1 MGDVRKREKFEEGAD
16 GVKRGPSVVIKI
28 DCAVVLGTVAH
39 ACCLASIAVAFLSP
53 QMMGQGI
60 TGVFDQGCRAVS
72 IAAYIASFL
81 CALLLVKK
89 VLARLSRIVT
99 ILFSVVGCLPLAAM
113 IWTGDQSVPLW
124 LVSWALSGV
133 ALAVLVY
140 RTSLFYS
147 MAGSSKTVI
156 VVVAVS
162 LSLAAGIFGL
172 SALVLNDAGV
182 AVVLAVL
189 PIAST
194 LLFEAGKSI
203 VPREEG
209 FDDMESERIFFEGRL
224 RQGLGDGLWGV
235 AAGFVLSLFVG
246 SGEAA
251 AFPGGSLAALAIAA
265 VLCAIIAFAHNAR
278 HLFLGDIEGLLLPVC
293 VASLLL
299 LAGLPQDMLGVASL
313 LMLASFVLYV
323 EIRLLDIA
331 DFMRELKT
339 HAVSLV
345 SLAMIAQG
353 AGVACGWLGAMA
365 VLHWHV
371 ESPFVPV
378 IASVVVLAAVVLL
391 VVEAQSARA
400 DAQAAPVG
408 GLLSEDASEGRWRRR
423 VTEISQ
429 EAKLSPRQHEVFVFL
444 AKGRNAQYIANELFI
459 AVHTAKAHIYR
470 IYQKVGVHTQQ
481 ELLDFIEN
489 HPS

>member
-1 MGDVRKREKFEEGAD
+1 MGDVRKLDEA
-16 GVKRGPSVVIKI
+16 GVGEDRRGPSVVIKI
-28 DCAVVLGTVAH
+28 DCAVVLGTLAH
-39 ACCLASIAVAFLSP
+39 ACCLAAIAVAFLSP
-53 QMMGQGI
+53 QMMGQGD
-60 TGVFDQGCRAVS
+60 TGVFDQGCRAASV
-72 IAAYIASFL
+72 AACVVSFL
-81 CALLLVKK
+81 CALLLAKK

-113 IWTGDQSVPLW
+113 IWTGDHPLSLW
-124 LVSWALSGV
+124 LAVWALSGV

-140 RTSLFYS
+140 RSSLFYS

-156 VVVAVS
+156 IVVAVS
-162 LSLAAGIFGL
+162 LAFAAGIFGL
-172 SALVLNDAGV
+172 SAFALNAVGV
-182 AVVLAVL
+182 SVVLAVL

-194 LLFEAGKSI
+194 VLFEMGKSI

-209 FDDMESERIFFEGRL
+209 FDDMESERLFFEGRL
-224 RQGLGDGLWGV
+224 RQGLVDGLWGM
-235 AAGFVLSLFVG
+235 AAGFVLGLFVG
-246 SGEAA
+246 TGEAS
-251 AFPGGSLAALAIAA
+251 AFPAGALAALIAAA
-265 VLCAIIAFAHNAR
+265 VLCAVIAFAHNAR
-278 HLFLGDIEGLLLPVC
+278 HLFLGDVEGMLLPVC

-331 DFMRELKT
+331 DFVRELKT

-365 VLHWHV
+365 VLYWHV
-371 ESPFVPV
+371 ESPFIPV
-378 IASVVVLAAVVLL
+378 IASAIILAAVVLL
-391 VVEAQSARA
+391 VAEGQCARA

-408 GLLSEDASEGRWRRR
+408 GLLSEDASEGKWRRR